1 MALAGLSFDFVQ
13 TYGKEYI
20 LLPLILRRVGTS
32 LEVEGRGWNP
42 DGSESFY
49 GSSVTESGD
58 VFTVTLPG
66 RGSVHRLLAF
76 GSAVGTLPATVFLDT
91 DPSRREALAA
101 KVDLASPSG
110 PSPLADGEE
119 LHLLFVVK
127 NSNVD

>member
-1 MALAGLSFDFVQ
+1 MALIGLSFDFVQ
-13 TYGKEYI
+13 TYGMEYV

-58 VFTVTLPG
+58 VFTITLPG

-76 GSAVGTLPATVFLDT
+76 GSAVGTLPATVYLDT
-91 DPSRREALAA
+91 DPYRREALAA

-110 PSPLADGEE
+110 PSSLNDGEE
-119 LHLLFVVK
+119 LHLLCVVK
-127 NSNVD
+127 SSDVD